1 MGDRYISKRKC
12 PVCGVMYEVYD
23 APSSM
28 MYCASCDNCGFS
40 ENLSYYE
47 FKVGEQYTT
56 CLIPTALRDYIERLE
71 TQLDEIRGMVGEY

>member
-1 MGDRYISKRKC
+1 MGDRYIFIKKC
-12 PVCGVMYEVYD
+12 PVCGKMYEVYD

-28 MYCASCDNCGFS
+28 MYCASCECGFS

-56 CLIPTALRDYIERLE
+56 CLIPTALRDHIESLE
-71 TQLDEIRGMVGEY
+71 KQLNEIRGMMGEY